1 MTPQPDPNQML
12 LELARAE
19 GPGVVHL
26 PYSAAFEKVCREIRP
41 SPSTRDKHAIW
52 ERLLKLQAVATSEP
66 EQREPASQSTLSV
79 DGHRPIPV
87 ATQPPVRVVRPPEG
101 SGLLFEMEA
110 PVPELQPWTIP
121 QEAEL
126 SEEHA
131 ERRMKMLADIAN
143 SYLATREQRIAH
155 ILQRFPETRDSDTAL
170 CIRYWKMFQ
179 ADVLE
184 RWQPLQLEV
193 LFELD
198 RIETIGRVRRMIQN
212 DLRLFRGIEDT
223 RRAREAIQ
231 QEFHEYIAAHRDT
244 LPEVRFYL
252 DETGNEGD
260 KTYTG
265 VAGICVINWKQY
277 EKHHAALDQWRT
289 QQRWP
294 ETIHFSETG
303 ADKVDRAVSL
313 LQQLRSRRSGVLFL
327 GYSLASRGRTHED
340 LFSLF
345 IQLVVDSL
353 KHLRDC
359 GCLSE
364 NRSVRVVKEADT
376 GFDSL
381 FLEKMTKR
389 LDEAVALEFPG
400 QLAVAPVEAVTK
412 GRHVLLECADLIA
425 GGMQRRALGKGRNP
439 KDRLAEA
446 IINVTGF
453 EDDGDPGTLFKYY
466 PAAK

>member
-1 MTPQPDPNQML
+1 M
-12 LELARAE
+12 
-19 GPGVVHL
+19 VHL
-26 PYSAAFEKVCREIRP
+26 PYSPEFEKICREIRP

-52 ERLLKLQAVATSEP
+52 ERLLELQAVATSGP
-66 EQREPASQSTLSV
+66 EQQVAPSQPEPAV
-79 DGHRPIPV
+79 DGHRPPPTVTPPPPRV
-87 ATQPPVRVVRPPEG
+87 ARPPEG
-101 SGLLFEMEA
+101 SGFLFEVEA

-121 QEAEL
+121 HEAEL
-126 SEEHA
+126 SPEHA
-131 ERRMKMLADIAN
+131 ERRMKMLADVAN
-143 SYLATREQRIAH
+143 SFLANREQRIAYV
-155 ILQRFPETRDSDTAL
+155 LQRFPETRDSDTAL

-184 RWQPLQLEV
+184 RWQPLELEV

-212 DLRLFRGIEDT
+212 ELRLFRGIEDT

-277 EKHHAALDQWRT
+277 EKHHAALEQWRAK
-289 QQRWP
+289 QGWP
-294 ETIHFSETG
+294 GTIHFSETG
-303 ADKVDRAVSL
+303 ADKAERAVAL
-313 LQQLRSRRSGVLFL
+313 LQQLHARRSGVLFL

-353 KHLRDC
+353 RHLRDC

-376 GFDSL
+376 GFDNL

-389 LDEAVALEFPG
+389 LGEAVALEFPG

-453 EDDGDPGTLFKYY
+453 EDAADSGTLFKYY
-466 PAAK
+466 PAAR

>member
-1 MTPQPDPNQML
+1 M
-12 LELARAE
+12 
-19 GPGVVHL
+19 VV
-26 PYSAAFEKVCREIRP
+26 
-41 SPSTRDKHAIW
+41 D
-52 ERLLKLQAVATSEP
+52 
-66 EQREPASQSTLSV
+66 
-79 DGHRPIPV
+79 
-87 ATQPPVRVVRPPEG
+87 TQPPQRAARPPEG
-101 SGLLFEMEA
+101 SGLLFQVDT
-110 PVPELQPWTIP
+110 PVPELQPWTAP

-126 SEEHA
+126 PPEQA

-143 SYLATREQRIAH
+143 SYLATREQRVAH

-193 LFELD
+193 LYELD
-198 RIETIGRVRRMIQN
+198 RIETIGRVRRLIQN

-265 VAGICVINWKQY
+265 VAGVCVINWKQY
-277 EKHHAALDQWRT
+277 EKHHAALEQWRAR
-289 QQRWP
+289 QGWP

-303 ADKVDRAVSL
+303 ADRVDRAVSL
-313 LQQLRSRRSGVLFL
+313 LQQLYTRRSGVLFL

-340 LFSLF
+340 MFSLF

-364 NRSVRVVKEADT
+364 NRSVRVVKEADS
-376 GFDSL
+376 GFDNL
-381 FLEKMTKR
+381 FLDKMTKR
-389 LDEAVALEFPG
+389 LGEATALEFPG
-400 QLAVAPVEAVTK
+400 QVAVLPVEAVTK

-425 GGMQRRALGKGRNP
+425 GGMQRRAMGKGRNP

-446 IINVTGF
+446 VINVTGF
-453 EDDGDPGTLFKYY
+453 EDAADAGTVFKYY
-466 PAAK
+466 APGK